1 MFLVGDGE
9 VKLIGIKVHNF
20 GDLKGFELMVFKLIK
35 VSNGGVLLEGGLV
48 Y

>member
-9 VKLIGIKVHNF
+9 VELRCVKVYNF
-20 GDLKGFELMVFKLIK
+20 GDLKGFELMVIKPIK
-35 VSNGGVLLEGGLV
+35 VSNGGILLEGGLV